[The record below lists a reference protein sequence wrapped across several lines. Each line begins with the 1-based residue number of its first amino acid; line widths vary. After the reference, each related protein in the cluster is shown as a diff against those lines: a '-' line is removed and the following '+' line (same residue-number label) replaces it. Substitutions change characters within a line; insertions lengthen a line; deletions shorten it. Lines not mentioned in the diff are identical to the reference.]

1 MTKSKVGRKRSH
13 VKERTKE
20 ERWRRCEE
28 AARIIAIEEAILQA
42 SDRIELMSRTELDRF
57 RLWRFNLMAEKDM
70 LQRRVDA
77 NAIAR
82 RQRRENG

>member
-1 MTKSKVGRKRSH
+1 MTKSKVDRRHPRVKDRS
-13 VKERTKE
+13 KED
-20 ERWRRCEE
+20 RWQRCQDV
-28 AARIIAIEEAILQA
+28 ARIIAIEEAILEA
-42 SDRIELMSRTELDRF
+42 SDRIELMSATELDRF
-57 RLWRFNLMAEKDM
+57 RLWRFNVMAEKDM